1 MPATSD
7 EPDRQDLSLIG
18 RYRVVGATDWVDMAA
33 DGESRGRVIS
43 SVLADGQAYEAQ
55 GAIATYG
62 RASQSNWTATD
73 PATITAVAD
82 DTSTGPPTGFVVT
95 GGAGQASG
103 AFTTPN
109 AANFGSAKV
118 FRGTTA
124 NFAQAT
130 AILTY
135 NGSPSQAF
143 DFTDQGRPPG
153 TYRYWVRA
161 FNRSGFGDASSTS
174 GPITVTVT

>member
-1 MPATSD
+1 M
-7 EPDRQDLSLIG
+7 
-18 RYRVVGATDWVDMAA
+18 
-33 DGESRGRVIS
+33 
-43 SVLADGQAYEAQ
+43 
-55 GAIATYG
+55 
-62 RASQSNWTATD
+62 
-73 PATITAVAD
+73 AD
-82 DTSTGPPTGFVVT
+82 DISTGAPTGFVVT

-103 AFTTPN
+103 AVTTPN

-143 DFTDQGRPPG
+143 DFTDSGTGSGLAPG
-153 TYRYWVRA
+153 TYRY
-161 FNRSGFGDASSTS
+161 
-174 GPITVTVT
+174 